1 MFENDIF
8 GALKKCAVGL
18 ETNEVVEEYDAKD
31 GELRLVKRKVT
42 KRDIPPDIKA
52 VKMLMEGGVVDGLSI
67 EELEEEK
74 KNLLKLL
81 DKEEEN

>member
-1 MFENDIF
+1 MFEDDIL

-52 VKMLMEGGVVDGLSI
+52 VKMLMEEGGVDGLSV

-74 KNLLKLL
+74 RNLLKLL
-81 DKEEEN
+81 NKEEEN

>member
-1 MFENDIF
+1 MFEDDIL

-18 ETNEVVEEYDAKD
+18 ETNEVVEEFDARD
-31 GELRLVKRKVT
+31 GELKLIKRKVT

-52 VKMLMEGGVVDGLSI
+52 VKMLMEEGGVDGLSI

-81 DKEEEN
+81 NKEEEN